1 MNEAQQC
8 YRSDDLIA
16 WLYDEDSANEAESF
30 EQHLRGCSLCTAEAA
45 ALRGVRHSVQAW
57 RDDSLGA
64 LITGPQPFRTAAPK
78 RSALAAL
85 RQFFDL
91 SPLWMKGAVGLASV
105 LFCLFAVLAI
115 GRMRQTPAVA
125 IQSGHSYSEQEIAAM
140 VEQRAQERLRQIQ
153 ANANQTSVIETVSP
167 NPQFQKQST
176 VQRRTTVAKAPAR
189 RPLSRA
195 EREQLA
201 ADLRLIAEP
210 DDLELELIGDRIAR
224 PDE

>member
-8 YRSDDLIA
+8 SRSDDLIA
-16 WLYDEDSANEAESF
+16 WLYDEATGDDAESF
-30 EQHLRGCSLCTAEAA
+30 EQHLRGCSQCTAEAA

-64 LITGPQPFRTAAPK
+64 LVNSAPPLRAAAPQ

-125 IQSGHSYSEQEIAAM
+125 IQSSPSYSEQEIAAM
-140 VEQRAQERLRQIQ
+140 IERRAQERLRQLQ
-153 ANANQTSVIETVSP
+153 TNANQNSVIGTVAT
-167 NPQFQKQST
+167 NPQIQKQST
-176 VQRRTTVAKAPAR
+176 VQRRTTVAKAPGR

-201 ADLRLIAEP
+201 ADLRLVAEP

-224 PDE
+224 PD